1 MSSKSVFLVASVV
14 AAMFFQINATR
25 VVAGL
30 PKTEIIL
37 TSTQVVPAA
46 KGRARYEASAV
57 RRKLNVQAENLASLE
72 GRPAVLYV
80 AGVVV
85 ARTTV
90 TLGKAKFELDTNL
103 GQRVPV
109 IATGTAVSV
118 VINGRAI
125 VTGSF

>member
-1 MSSKSVFLVASVV
+1 MSSKSLVIATSVV
-14 AAMFFQINATR
+14 AAMFFQFSAHQ

-30 PKTEIIL
+30 PRTEIVL
-37 TSTQVVPAA
+37 TSTQVVPGA
-46 KGRARYEASAV
+46 KGRARYEASTV

-80 AGVVV
+80 AGVVI

-90 TLGKAKFELDTNL
+90 TLGKAKIELDTNL

-109 IATGTAVSV
+109 IVPGTAVSI